1 MDVRH
6 FAFLARQPSAA
17 LKPRDS
23 FFGLPKRGL
32 VLILANA
39 LFWQPLLA
47 QAEGI
52 VVSAPGTTVGQAGNG
67 VPVVNIATPN
77 GSGLSHNQ
85 FKDYNVG
92 PNGVILN
99 NATGA
104 VTNTQLGGYI
114 VGNPNLKGGAANVIL
129 NEVNGGSPSQL
140 RGFTEVAG
148 QSAKVIV
155 ANPYGITCSGCGFIN
170 TPNATLTTGKP
181 ILDQNGRLERYQ
193 VDGGAV
199 TIDGQGLNASN
210 VDRFEIITRSAKI
223 NAQIN
228 ARELTVI
235 AGRNDVDA
243 QSLKATAR
251 ADDGS
256 AKPELAIDSS
266 ALGGMYAGAIKLVGT
281 EAGVGVKLDGTLAAS
296 GGDIQLDANGHL
308 SMAQT
313 SATGNIKVTA
323 QNVNLTDKVYATG
336 NVQVTSAQALVNQQS
351 VAAGQRIELNAA
363 SITNPGIIEAGVAAD
378 NSRNA
383 TGDLVVNTQN
393 LTTTGNL
400 LASRALAIT
409 AAQTLTNQGAI
420 IQAKTVSVSTDKL
433 TNRGATARVYGEQH
447 LALNAPAIVNV
458 GGLIRFGEGQ
468 AATLDSASLDN
479 RQGRIEMSGGS
490 LVLTSTDLNNNNG
503 QIIASNLTVNA
514 GNLNN
519 QNGVLVAGALTV
531 NAGDL
536 DNSLKGLIQ
545 ADNGAL
551 NLTVANAFNNYQG
564 YAQASTDL
572 NLHAGSVSSNAN
584 GVLSAN
590 TGKLTLATAQQLN
603 NAQGRLQAGQGDVE
617 LHAANLDNQNGVI
630 VGKQLLLDVSGGNI
644 DNRAGRVVGDYLDV
658 RASGL
663 DNRNAG
669 LLAGGAPG
677 VSLLLK
683 GPGQLLNAQGRIQ
696 SEGQLQLQGERLDN
710 SAGILIGTSVDVTAQ
725 TLNNSN
731 QGSLVSNGGD
741 VTLNVS
747 DLLTNAG
754 GVIDA
759 GERSVL
765 VKALTTLNNSGGTLR
780 GKRIDV
786 AAQHLNN
793 DAGQLLAGNQGL
805 SYSGQD
811 VSNRKGLILSGGAHT
826 QLDTASLD
834 NLGGTVQG
842 DTLTVTAN
850 TVDNSSGGLMASL
863 LGNLQLTVEALA
875 NRGGKLFGKEQVTIS
890 GATLDNSGNGQ
901 ISGNQINLTSRDT
914 LTNRGGLIEAN
925 QGLTLNGGNL
935 DNSAGGQLRALGGA
949 NSSLNLS
956 SSLNNQNGTLEFG
969 STAFSL
975 DTTHLNNQSGQ
986 LQHAGNGLFRLNTAS
1001 LTGSQGT
1008 INGLGTADWA
1018 FGSVD
1023 GLGRV
1028 QLNEALTYKSTQG
1041 LALKAG
1047 DRMASSKGLIIDVAS
1062 LDNGGE
1068 LLSDGD
1074 LSITLSGDLANSG
1087 RIATQQNLSVTANNL
1102 SQNGGRLAG
1111 NNTQI
1116 KLAGTLDSLG
1126 FLTARQQLDI
1136 AAAQIGNRGTMG
1148 AQGAVNLTAVNG
1160 ITNGA
1165 DSLLFSGGDLT
1176 LRANGFANSY
1186 GDVYSKGN
1194 FTFAGIDG
1202 GRAVLFSNRSGTVE
1216 SEGYIGISAGFI
1228 ENAKDKF
1235 ELGQTLQT
1243 GSLSWVCG
1251 QHCGEKDSWRRG
1263 TITINETYLE
1273 AAIQD
1278 SASARLVAGKDLLL
1292 QGDTVQ
1298 NRNSLMAANGN
1309 LSITAQDLLNEGS
1322 STRTGQRKIVINTPG
1337 HVDKHLWERM
1347 EYVDVPT
1354 FNNATAAG
1362 NFDQAKFEALKALSP
1377 NSAPFRQT
1385 SDVTTWT
1392 PNGGLAYDAVL
1403 QAGGTVDLSNV
1414 TNKIQNGTLHDN
1426 TLAQL
1431 TGTLGNDQTG
1441 IPVGGININLS
1452 KHVNDASAQA
1462 PGSVLPVVTLT
1473 PGGGFVPVDY
1483 TGTPFAPV
1491 DPTTSPYFQLPKGDY
1506 GLFVKSADPTSH
1518 YLIETNPE
1526 FTSASGFFSSDY
1538 MLGKLG
1544 FNSDNAWRRLGDGQ
1558 YETRLIR
1565 DAVIAQTGQRFLAG
1579 GLLSDADQFRY
1590 LMDNALAS
1598 KDALR
1603 LSVGVTLTSQQV
1615 GALTH
1620 DIVWME
1626 NRVVDGQTVLVPVLY
1641 LAQAESRNV
1650 RGNSLIQGRDLNLVT
1665 GGDLVNVG
1673 TLRAS
1678 NNLSAVS
1685 SGSIYNGGLMEAGN
1699 NLSLLA
1705 QDSIRNAMGGEIRGS
1720 QVSLASIKGDITNDN
1735 TAIQVREGV
1744 GMRTLTDASAS
1755 TITARGNLAIDAGR
1769 DLNNHGALVA
1779 GNDATLTAGRDLNL
1793 VAASDT
1799 SVIHKTIDGGEKST
1813 ITTDVK
1819 NLAATVTAGGNL
1831 NMQAGQDVNIIGSNA
1846 TAGKDLNI
1854 QAGRDLNVASVSD
1867 MHNVEGKEKDGKK
1880 RIKTADEQTTQVASV
1895 LTAGANF
1902 TSQAGRDTTLVAS
1915 KISAGNEAY
1924 LYSGDKLNLLAAQN
1938 STHTLYDMKE
1948 NGGWGAKKAK
1958 RDEVTQTTNV
1968 GTEIKTAGNLTL
1980 VSNGDQLYQVAKLN
1994 SGNDLILKSGGA
2006 VTFEGVKDYHD
2017 ESHTKSKSDMA
2028 WFSMKGK
2035 GKTDETLRQS
2045 ELVAKGQTVIEAV
2058 NGLKID
2064 VKQVDQQTVSQTI
2077 DTMVKAD
2084 PQLAWIKEAEKRG
2097 DVDWRQVKELHD
2109 SFKYSNSGMGQGAML
2124 AVIIIVTIVTA
2135 GGASAL
2141 AASAG
2146 SAVGAGSTM
2155 AAGTAAVAATSTSAA
2170 VAATSAGLGNM
2181 MATAALT
2188 SLASTGAVST
2198 INNKGNLG
2206 LALKDTFSSSSLKNA
2221 AIAGLATGAL
2231 NYADSNW
2238 FKGASPAEGAGAKV
2252 TTAGPV
2258 QNPGYSSDWLS
2269 WQKAQDAVLRGGTHA
2284 VIESG
2289 ISTAINGGSLKD
2301 NLGSALVSQGF
2312 DLAAAAGN
2320 NGIGNLA
2327 SELDLSPGSTQK
2339 VLLHALLG
2347 GALSAARGGDFKT
2360 GAIAAGAAEGL
2371 TAIANKN
2378 LGKYLDERFVT
2389 DDQFRVATAQL
2400 IGIAAG
2406 SLVNGNPNDAAWVA
2420 GNVERYNEQLH
2431 PDAPELIEK
2440 QAPVLA
2446 EQKKISVE
2454 EATRLMGVA
2463 LAYNTDEGWSKSIS
2477 QKDVDAIDTLTLQ
2490 NLGIALAPI
2499 ANQYARTD
2507 ASADGRSSGYSGN
2520 ETAALILDFRTTR
2533 PTAFKDS
2540 TINID
2545 YLGDPKGRNTQGL
2558 VDFYETNLDYSGKPT
2573 DYVDLAKGLAVGAGR
2588 SIWGQVQGFSKVAGG
2603 FLGNS
2608 SPLEVTD
2615 ALLGPIADPSVDRGG
2630 QIITRQT
2637 GREFVSRLQ
2646 GNSYESAAQVTE
2658 LLTDGLTM
2666 ITPSGRFG
2674 QVSKFGEASSI
2685 VRADGALVARSD
2697 VGLASVGRQEAL
2709 GSSGIARVADDI
2721 PSYGLNPNSLDSAVR
2736 FERPGATATAPT
2748 TSIGKYEQ
2756 TVYTGDVGSFARAD
2770 DLFATRRN
2778 DIVLSN
2784 YKEPC
2789 CFAAGTKVST
2799 PNGDRTIESL
2809 KVGDVVWSKPEK
2821 GGKPFAAKILAT
2833 HQRSDQPIYRLKLKS
2848 VRADGKAQGETL
2860 LVTPGHPFY
2869 VPAKRD
2875 FISVIDLKPGDLL
2888 QSLADGDTDNTS
2900 SEVESL
2906 ELYLPVGKT
2915 YNLTVDVGHTFYV
2928 GDLKTWVH
2936 NTGPCALPPG
2946 YFGANDASEAV
2957 ASKGP
2962 TLSPS
2967 TSYSAELQASAN
2979 RDPISVGGKV
2989 VDGTADF
2996 GIGAKG
3002 PGQVTPDAI
3011 SPPKLSSVEDL
3022 FGQTFESVPLSHLPN
3037 WKTGSLANDG
3047 VLGEQLS
3054 LQTLNEKTGLNFKP
3068 LQNSSNHG
3076 CDGCAV
3082 AINGDTITVVVMDA
3096 KSSVNGVNA
3105 ARTPHGDPETRLRGW
3120 LQKSSITQSDPAL
3133 AEALVSALGSDG
3145 VKVQGVTVKI
3155 GLPAPGKT
3163 GQAEIKVEPWPKK

>member
-114 VGNPNLKGGAANVIL
+114 IGNPNLKGGAASVIL

-140 RGFTEVAG
+140 RGYTEVAG

-170 TPNATLTTGKP
+170 TPNVTLTTGKP
-181 ILDQNGRLERYQ
+181 VLDASGQLQRYQ

-243 QSLKATAR
+243 QSLKTTTR

-313 SATGNIKVTA
+313 SATGNVNVTA

-363 SITNPGIIEAGVAAD
+363 TVTNPGIIEAGVAAD

-383 TGDLVVNTQN
+383 TGDLVVNAQTVN
-393 LTTTGNL
+393 TSGNL

-409 AAQTLTNQGAI
+409 AAQALTNQGAI
-420 IQAKTVSVSTDKL
+420 IQGKTVSVSTANL
-433 TNRGATARVYGEQH
+433 TNQGTTARLYGEQN
-447 LALNAPAIVNV
+447 LALSAPAIANL

-468 AATLDSASLDN
+468 AATLDSAALDN
-479 RQGRIEMSGGS
+479 RQGRIEMAGGS
-490 LVLTSTDLNNNNG
+490 LVLTSAALNNSGG
-503 QIIASNLTVNA
+503 QVIANNLTVNA
-514 GNLNN
+514 GSLNN
-519 QNGVLVAGALTV
+519 QNGVLVASALTV

-545 ADNGAL
+545 SDNGAL
-551 NLTVANAFNNYQG
+551 NLTVANAFNNSQG
-564 YAQASTDL
+564 FAQASTDL
-572 NLHAGSVSSNAN
+572 NLNAGSLSSNAN

-617 LHAANLDNQNGVI
+617 LHAANLDNQSGVI
-630 VGKQLLLDVSGGNI
+630 VGKQLLLDVSGGDI
-644 DNRAGRVVGDYLDV
+644 DNRAGRVVGDRLDV

-696 SEGQLQLQGERLDN
+696 SEGLLQLQGERLDN

-725 TLNNSN
+725 HLNNSSK
-731 QGSLVSNGGD
+731 GSLVSNGGD

-747 DLLTNAG
+747 NLLTNAG

-780 GKRIDV
+780 GKRLDI

-850 TVDNSSGGLMASL
+850 AVDNSSGGLMASL

-890 GATLDNSGNGQ
+890 GATLDNSAGGQ
-901 ISGNQINLTSRDT
+901 ISGNQINLISRDT

-949 NSSLNLS
+949 TSSLNLS
-956 SSLNNQNGTLEFG
+956 ATLNNQNGTLEFG
-969 STAFSL
+969 SAAFSL
-975 DTTHLNNQSGQ
+975 DATQLNNQGGQ
-986 LQHAGNGLFRLNTAS
+986 LQHAGTGLFRINTAS
-1001 LTGSQGT
+1001 LTGSQGS

-1018 FGSVD
+1018 FGNVD

-1028 QLNEALTYKSTQG
+1028 QLNEALTYKSSQG
-1041 LALKAG
+1041 LNLKAG
-1047 DRMASSKGLIIDVAS
+1047 DRMASSKGLTLDVAS
-1062 LDNGGE
+1062 LNNGGE
-1068 LLSDGD
+1068 LLSDGNV
-1074 LSITLSGDLANSG
+1074 SITLSGDLNNSG

-1111 NNTQI
+1111 NNTQL
-1116 KLAGTLDSLG
+1116 KLSGTLDNLG

-1194 FTFAGIDG
+1194 LTFAGADG
-1202 GRAVLFSNRSGTVE
+1202 GRAVVFSNLSGTVE
-1216 SEGYIGISAGFI
+1216 SEGNIGISAAFV
-1228 ENAKDKF
+1228 ENAKAEF
-1235 ELGQTLQT
+1235 ELGKTLT
-1243 GSLSWVCG
+1243 SGSVVWQCI
-1251 QHCGEKDSWRRG
+1251 QHCKGHDWFKRGQTFIDQTYVESAIKDS
-1263 TITINETYLE
+1263 
-1273 AAIQD
+1273 AA
-1278 SASARLVAGKDLLL
+1278 ARLVAGADLLI
-1292 QGDTVQ
+1292 QGDNVQ
-1298 NRNSLMAANGN
+1298 NRYSLMAANRN
-1309 LSITAQDLLNEGS
+1309 LSIIANDLLNQGAG
-1322 STRTGQRKIVINTPG
+1322 TRTGQNHIVIGNRMKI
-1337 HVDKHLWERM
+1337 DKDYWDLVQFTEIPA
-1347 EYVDVPT
+1347 Y
-1354 FNNATAAG
+1354 NAAVAAG
-1362 NFDQAKFEALKALSP
+1362 GFDLAKFEALKARS
-1377 NSAPFRQT
+1377 
-1385 SDVTTWT
+1385 SDERFVEMSNVTTWT
-1392 PNGGLAYDAVL
+1392 ANDGNAYNATL
-1403 QAGGTVDLSNV
+1403 QVGGTVDLSKV
-1414 TNKIQNGTLHDN
+1414 TNNVQNGTLLEN
-1426 TLAQL
+1426 QKAQL
-1431 TGTLGNDQTG
+1431 TGTLGDDQTG
-1441 IPVGGININLS
+1441 IPVGGINISLS
-1452 KHVNDASAQA
+1452 KHANDASAQA
-1462 PGSVLPVVTLT
+1462 PGSVLPVVTLA

-1526 FTSASGFFSSDY
+1526 FTTASGFFSSDY

-1544 FNSDNAWRRLGDGQ
+1544 YTADNAWRRLGDGQ

-1565 DAVIAQTGQRFLAG
+1565 DAVLAQTGQRFLAG

-1603 LSVGVTLTSQQV
+1603 LSVGVTLTGQQV

-1685 SGSIYNGGLMEAGN
+1685 SGSIYNGGLIEAGN

-1720 QVSLASIKGDITNDN
+1720 QVSLAAIKGDITNDN
-1735 TAIQVREGV
+1735 TAIQVRDGV

-1755 TITARGNLAIDAGR
+1755 TITARSNLAIDAGR
-1769 DLNNHGALVA
+1769 DLTNRGALVA

-1799 SVIHKTIDGGEKST
+1799 SVKHEFSNGGHKSS

-1854 QAGRDLNVASVSD
+1854 QAGRDFNVASVSD
-1867 MHNVEGKEKDGKK
+1867 MHNVEGKEKHGKK

-1895 LTAGANF
+1895 LTAGGDF

-1968 GTEIKTAGNLTL
+1968 GTEIKTGGNLTL
-1980 VSNGDQLYQVAKLN
+1980 ISEGDQRYQVAKLN
-1994 SGNDLILKSGGA
+1994 SGKDIILNSGGA
-2006 VTFEGVKDYHD
+2006 IAFEGVKDLHD
-2017 ESHTKSKSDMA
+2017 ESHTKSKGDLA
-2028 WFSMKGK
+2028 WFSAKGK
-2035 GKTDETLRQS
+2035 GNTDETLRQS
-2045 ELVAKGQTVIEAV
+2045 EMIAQGQVVIKAV
-2058 NGLKID
+2058 DGLKID
-2064 VKQVDQQTVSQTI
+2064 VRQVDQQTVSQTI

-2084 PQLAWIKEAEKRG
+2084 PNMAWLKDAEKRG
-2097 DVDWRQVKELHD
+2097 DVDWRQVKEIHD
-2109 SFKYSNSGMGQGAML
+2109 SFKYSNSGL
-2124 AVIIIVTIVTA
+2124 
-2135 GGASAL
+2135 
-2141 AASAG
+2141 
-2146 SAVGAGSTM
+2146 GAGSQIVIAILM
-2155 AAGTAAVAATSTSAA
+2155 AAFVGPLAMTAAAGAGAGVAVAA
-2170 VAATSAGLGNM
+2170 
-2181 MATAALT
+2181 
-2188 SLASTGAVST
+2188 
-2198 INNKGNLG
+2198 
-2206 LALKDTFSSSSLKNA
+2206 
-2221 AIAGLATGAL
+2221 
-2231 NYADSNW
+2231 
-2238 FKGASPAEGAGAKV
+2238 GAGAV
-2252 TTAGPV
+2252 
-2258 QNPGYSSDWLS
+2258 
-2269 WQKAQDAVLRGGTHA
+2269 
-2284 VIESG
+2284 
-2289 ISTAINGGSLKD
+2289 
-2301 NLGSALVSQGF
+2301 
-2312 DLAAAAGN
+2312 
-2320 NGIGNLA
+2320 
-2327 SELDLSPGSTQK
+2327 
-2339 VLLHALLG
+2339 
-2347 GALSAARGGDFKT
+2347 
-2360 GAIAAGAAEGL
+2360 AAGAATNATVSVVNNRGNLGAVFKDVTSSDALKGYAISGVTAGL
-2371 TAIANKN
+2371 TAAYFDGWTGTHTDQATKQITGPQLNTWTGVGQFAANQTLQGGTSTLLSKALGQGGSGSEALKTALFNTLAAASFNAVGDYTKKWNIDNGSFPKIAIHAMVGG
-2378 LGKYLDERFVT
+2378 L
-2389 DDQFRVATAQL
+2389 
-2400 IGIAAG
+2400 
-2406 SLVNGNPNDAAWVA
+2406 
-2420 GNVERYNEQLH
+2420 
-2431 PDAPELIEK
+2431 
-2440 QAPVLA
+2440 LA
-2446 EQKKISVE
+2446 E
-2454 EATRLMGVA
+2454 ATG
-2463 LAYNTDEGWSKSIS
+2463 G
-2477 QKDVDAIDTLTLQ
+2477 
-2490 NLGIALAPI
+2490 
-2499 ANQYARTD
+2499 
-2507 ASADGRSSGYSGN
+2507 
-2520 ETAALILDFRTTR
+2520 DFRTGALAAGANEALVVQLNDIVKGDKTLLSMSSQLVGVLAAA
-2533 PTAFKDS
+2533 TQKDADAS
-2540 TINID
+2540 K
-2545 YLGDPKGRNTQGL
+2545 LEKGGWVAKNATQYNHQLHKSQADALDEQRRFHPERADRLNAAACAL
-2558 VDFYETNLDYSGKPT
+2558 VGCAESIPT
-2573 DYVDLAKGLAVGAGR
+2573 DHESYKDFKALQDRGATYAAEIALLESTGQFGGRSWQDWSDDTLNAHGKAVQVIGASKDTALGLAGGATAYTGMLLSSPACVGVVTCALPIGLGALGTTSMVGAWDSASRITADFKSSEPDRVMASFFPQTFPGESSATSDLAWGAA
-2588 SIWGQVQGFSKVAGG
+2588 K
-2603 FLGNS
+2603 
-2608 SPLEVTD
+2608 
-2615 ALLGPIADPSVDRGG
+2615 
-2630 QIITRQT
+2630 
-2637 GREFVSRLQ
+2637 
-2646 GNSYESAAQVTE
+2646 SAAQAALFGGASKYFSGKLAGE
-2658 LLTDGLTM
+2658 LA
-2666 ITPSGRFG
+2666 SGAKATAG
-2674 QVSKFGEASSI
+2674 AS
-2685 VRADGALVARSD
+2685 VDGAGGIVVAPKTIPYEPK
-2697 VGLASVGRQEAL
+2697 GSVVLQGDAPVC
-2709 GSSGIARVADDI
+2709 GPACAAMTITDKTGAAI
-2721 PSYGLNPNSLDSAVR
+2721 SLDNA
-2736 FERPGATATAPT
+2736 
-2748 TSIGKYEQ
+2748 I
-2756 TVYTGDVGSFARAD
+2756 GSF
-2770 DLFATRRN
+2770 
-2778 DIVLSN
+2778 
-2784 YKEPC
+2784 
-2789 CFAAGTKVST
+2789 
-2799 PNGDRTIESL
+2799 
-2809 KVGDVVWSKPEK
+2809 
-2821 GGKPFAAKILAT
+2821 
-2833 HQRSDQPIYRLKLKS
+2833 
-2848 VRADGKAQGETL
+2848 
-2860 LVTPGHPFY
+2860 
-2869 VPAKRD
+2869 
-2875 FISVIDLKPGDLL
+2875 
-2888 QSLADGDTDNTS
+2888 
-2900 SEVESL
+2900 
-2906 ELYLPVGKT
+2906 
-2915 YNLTVDVGHTFYV
+2915 
-2928 GDLKTWVH
+2928 
-2936 NTGPCALPPG
+2936 
-2946 YFGANDASEAV
+2946 
-2957 ASKGP
+2957 
-2962 TLSPS
+2962 
-2967 TSYSAELQASAN
+2967 
-2979 RDPISVGGKV
+2979 
-2989 VDGTADF
+2989 
-2996 GIGAKG
+2996 
-3002 PGQVTPDAI
+3002 
-3011 SPPKLSSVEDL
+3011 
-3022 FGQTFESVPLSHLPN
+3022 
-3037 WKTGSLANDG
+3037 
-3047 VLGEQLS
+3047 
-3054 LQTLNEKTGLNFKP
+3054 
-3068 LQNSSNHG
+3068 
-3076 CDGCAV
+3076 
-3082 AINGDTITVVVMDA
+3082 
-3096 KSSVNGVNA
+3096 VNGVRPTGVNTLELSDVISKA
-3105 ARTPHGDPETRLRGW
+3105 GVKNTVNTTMLPEQLNKA
-3120 LQKSSITQSDPAL
+3120 LQEGASVIVQVPAGQGKHFIIVDSVKSL
-3133 AEALVSALGSDG
+3133 DG
-3145 VKVQGVTVKI
+3145 VSYYMTRDPYVGPRGVQQGLLDGAMSTGVNAIVI
-3155 GLPAPGKT
+3155 GK
-3163 GQAEIKVEPWPKK
+3163 